1 MSTPSVSLW
10 LAFGAGILSFVS
22 PCTLPLFPS
31 YLGYISG
38 VSFHSMSANPSLV
51 TRSVRWKAF
60 AHALFFALGLS
71 FLFIVLGW
79 GATAFGHFLV
89 QYRTTVRLIGGTVI
103 ILMGLFMA
111 GVIKS
116 QWLMRERRLQLP
128 ANKPLGYLGSVLV
141 GVAFAAGW
149 TPCIGPI
156 LASVLAMTISNPNVG
171 SWYMVA
177 YALGFIV
184 PFLVL
189 ALTMASIRPL
199 LKYTERIA
207 MVGGWLLVI
216 MGILLVTNKMTV
228 ITIWIQQTTGYTG
241 F

>member
-1 MSTPSVSLW
+1 MSSGSVSIW
-10 LAFGAGILSFVS
+10 IAFGAGILSFVS

-38 VSFHSMSANPSLV
+38 ISFHQLSNDPSLI
-51 TRSVRWKAF
+51 TKSVRWKAF
-60 AHALFFALGLS
+60 THALFFSVGLS

-79 GATAFGHFLV
+79 GATTFGHFLV
-89 QYRTTVRLIGGTVI
+89 QYRTTVRLVGGAVI

-111 GVIKS
+111 GIIKS
-116 QWLMRERRLQLP
+116 EWLMRERRMQLP
-128 ANKPLGYLGSVLV
+128 AQKPLGYAGSVLV

-177 YALGFIV
+177 YALGFTV

-189 ALTMASIRPL
+189 AFTMASIRPL
-199 LKYTERIA
+199 LKYTAIISKI
-207 MVGGWLLVI
+207 GGWLLVI
-216 MGILLVTNKMTV
+216 MGLLLVSNKMTL
-228 ITIWIQQTTGYTG
+228 ITIWIQKTTGYTG
-241 F
+241 Y

>member
-1 MSTPSVSLW
+1 MTETAVPIW
-10 LAFGAGILSFVS
+10 IAFGAGILSFVS

-31 YLGYISG
+31 YIGYISG
-38 VSFHSMSANPSLV
+38 VSFHSMSANPNLV
-51 TRSVRWKAF
+51 TRQVRVRAF
-60 AHALFFALGLS
+60 SHALFFGIGLS

-89 QYRTTVRLIGGTVI
+89 QYRTTVRLVGGALI
-103 ILMGLFMA
+103 IVMGLFMA
-111 GVIKS
+111 GVLKS
-116 QWLMRERRLQLP
+116 EWLMRERRFQLP
-128 ANKPLGYLGSVLV
+128 ASKPLGYLGSVLV

-156 LASVLAMTISNPNVG
+156 LASVLALVIANPGVG

-177 YALGFIV
+177 YALGFVV

-189 ALTMASIRPL
+189 AWTLASIRPL

-207 MVGGWLLVI
+207 KIGGWLLVL
-216 MGILLVTNKMTV
+216 MGLLLVSNKMV
-228 ITIWIQQTTGYTG
+228 LITIWIQRTTGFTG